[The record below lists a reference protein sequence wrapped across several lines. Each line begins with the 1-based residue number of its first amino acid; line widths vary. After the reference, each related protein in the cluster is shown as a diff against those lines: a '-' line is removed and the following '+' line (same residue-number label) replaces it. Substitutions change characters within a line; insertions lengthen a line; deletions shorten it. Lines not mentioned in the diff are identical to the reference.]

1 MATREDRHRATAPP
15 VTLLAVAGKRSPSC
29 RRRLRS
35 VDPESFSEAD
45 LPRRPPL
52 SKTEVM
58 EHIDE
63 IVTDSRLSYQAVD
76 VHVAKLRRDCCLP
89 GRLRALAT
97 GGPSGQR
104 RVFVYD
110 WTTFAAMVDRRP
122 MSDARLEGST
132 DPGTVVCVLA
142 GRATHISGTGTA
154 RRGRRTGRQPQAQPG
169 CHRSLACRAL
179 RTNLADPGQ
188 VVAGL
193 FLE

>member
-15 VTLLAVAGKRSPSC
+15 ATLLAFAGERSPFY

-35 VDPESFSEAD
+35 ADLEPFSEAD

-58 EHIDE
+58 EHFDE
-63 IVTDSRLSYQAVD
+63 IVTDCRLSHQVVD
-76 VHVAKLRRDCCLP
+76 MHIDKLRRDCYLL
-89 GRLRALAT
+89 GRFHAPPT
-97 GGPSGQR
+97 GGSSGQR
-104 RVFVYD
+104 GVFVHD

-154 RRGRRTGRQPQAQPG
+154 RRGRHTGRQPQTQPG

-193 FLE
+193 FRE